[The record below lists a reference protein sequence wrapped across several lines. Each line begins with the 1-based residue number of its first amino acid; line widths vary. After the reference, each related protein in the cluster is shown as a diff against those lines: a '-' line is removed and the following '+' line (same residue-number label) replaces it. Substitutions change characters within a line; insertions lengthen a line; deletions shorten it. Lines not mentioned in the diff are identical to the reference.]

1 MTRSLKTVLLAGT
14 LLALAAAPAV
24 APVAAQTPTDLSLWV
39 FVDRHGDFMVRQ
51 AEAWN
56 AANPDRPI
64 NLTFEAIPYDEMH
77 NNLLAAFVGGQGAPD
92 LVDIEIGKFSTFV
105 KTEDNVHLLDLTD
118 VVAPY
123 LPDLIAS
130 RMAPYQAYG
139 KQLGIDYHLGAFL
152 MYYNRALLEE
162 AGVDPDAIKTWD
174 DYVAAGKKFQE
185 KFPDRSWTAV
195 GGTEYFTAAGLMQ
208 QNGGGLYNA
217 AGELI
222 LNSPE
227 NAEALQFLADMVN
240 VHGIAIPT
248 PGGDVHS
255 ADFFAAFT
263 NLDVASIW
271 MPQWYMIRPPWE
283 NAEAPLCGSM
293 IVRPMPIF
301 KEGGFTTTMGGGTGT
316 AVTDQTPEAEQQI
329 AKEFLAFAKLTNEAQ
344 KALYTDLGFDPFR
357 NDVYDDPALLVTNE
371 CFSGEVPFE
380 IIKSELG
387 NVAPEYVGPL
397 SPEARDYLEANVI
410 NAVVSGGVPAA
421 DALAEAQTQVEAM
434 Q

>member
-1 MTRSLKTVLLAGT
+1 MRRSLRALLLAGS
-14 LLALAAAPAV
+14 LLAVATAPTI

-39 FVDRHGDFMVRQ
+39 FVDRHGEFMVKQ
-51 AEAWN
+51 ADLWN
-56 AANPDRPI
+56 QANPDRPI
-64 NLTFEAIPYDEMH
+64 NLTFEPIPYEDMH
-77 NNLLAAFVGGQGAPD
+77 NNLLASFMAGQGAPD

-105 KTEDNVHLLDLTD
+105 KTEDNVHLLDLTET
-118 VVAPY
+118 VAPY

-139 KQLGIDYHLGAFL
+139 KQLGIDYHLGAYL
-152 MYYNRALLEE
+152 MYYNRVLLEE
-162 AGVDPDAIKTWD
+162 AGIDPDAIKTWD
-174 DYVAAGKKFQE
+174 EYVAAGKTFQE
-185 KFPDRSWTAV
+185 KFPDKSWTAV

-208 QNGGGLYNA
+208 QNGGGLYNE

-227 NAEALQFLADMVN
+227 NAEALQFMADMVN

-255 ADFFAAFT
+255 ADFFAALT
-263 NLDVASIW
+263 NQNVASLW
-271 MPQWYMIRPPWE
+271 MPQWYMTRFPDNME
-283 NAEAPLCGSM
+283 GALCGSV

-301 KEGGFTTTMGGGTGT
+301 EEGGFTTTMGGGTGT
-316 AVTDQTPEAEQQI
+316 AVTDQTPAEEQEL
-329 AKEFLAFAKLTNEAQ
+329 AKEFLAFAKLTAEAQ
-344 KALYTDLGFDPFR
+344 KALWTDLGFDPFR
-357 NDVYDDPALLVTNE
+357 VETYDDPALLVPDD
-371 CFSGEVPFE
+371 CFSGEIPFE
-380 IIKSELG
+380 YVKAELG

-397 SPEARDYLEANVI
+397 SPEARDYIEANVL

-421 DALAEAQTQVEAM
+421 DALAEAQTQVSAM